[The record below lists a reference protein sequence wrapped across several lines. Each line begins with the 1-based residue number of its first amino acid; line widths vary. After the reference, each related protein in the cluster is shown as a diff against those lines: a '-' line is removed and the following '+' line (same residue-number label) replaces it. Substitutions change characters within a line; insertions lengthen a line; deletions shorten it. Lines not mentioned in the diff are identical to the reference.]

1 MNMTHKHLR
10 RFAIFVI
17 AIHFL
22 VSLVHG
28 AAHSHL
34 HLEMKLWENIYIL
47 IVITTLPIASGVLIW
62 RGGQTG
68 FQLLFVSMLGALVFG
83 GYYHFVKVGADNVA
97 SHGSDRWGQTF
108 LVTAVLLG
116 ITEAIGV
123 LTGLAGIRQ
132 PALQNL

>member
-1 MNMTHKHLR
+1 MSKRHKQLR
-10 RFAIFVI
+10 RFAKFVI

-47 IVITTLPIASGVLIW
+47 IVITILPIVSGVLIW

-68 FQLLFVSMLGALVFG
+68 FQLLCVSMLGALVFG

-97 SHGSDRWGQTF
+97 SHGSDSWGQTF
-108 LVTAVLLG
+108 LVTAALLG
-116 ITEAIGV
+116 VTEAVGV
-123 LTGLAGIRQ
+123 LTGFVGIRQ
-132 PALQNL
+132 QA